1 MFQQQL
7 HIQSYALEPMEPTM
21 KSVSSINYVSLLVVS
36 FLVLTSL
43 VPCAAI
49 NKGEAI
55 MREITYSVDNVLV
68 LRVEIEYWFD
78 QQTVLLVEV
87 AEAYSPAAF
96 ATKTVE
102 LDAASG
108 SQTLVFQ
115 LKPRV
120 GQETWPIEV
129 SLHLGNSRGEKV
141 ELLHSKIID
150 VDLRPRSYVW
160 EMAAFLFFAALA
172 VGLLLQH
179 RRVKREKRE
188 YRSRRKTKRKR

>member
-1 MFQQQL
+1 MN
-7 HIQSYALEPMEPTM
+7 SDS
-21 KSVSSINYVSLLVVS
+21 SVYYVCLLVVS
-36 FLVLTSL
+36 FLALTSL

-49 NKGEAI
+49 NKGEAR
-55 MREITYSVDNVLV
+55 MRDITYSIDNVLV

-78 QQTVLLVEV
+78 QQTVLSVEV
-87 AEAYSPAAF
+87 AEAYSPEAL

-108 SQTLVFQ
+108 TQTIVFQ

-129 SLHLGNSRGEKV
+129 SLHLSNSRGEKV

-160 EMAAFLFFAALA
+160 EMAAFLFFAALTL
-172 VGLLLQH
+172 GLLMWH
-179 RRVKREKRE
+179 RKVKREKRE
-188 YRSRRKTKRKR
+188 YRLRRKTKRKR